1 MNLVEL
7 IAELNRR
14 KIELWI
20 DDWTEDKEFLAFF
33 WPIDGLPESLVV
45 CIHRH
50 EEALK
55 DMVRAQDTLVPDD
68 WTPEQHAAF
77 KIGLDTI
84 MSEWQTT
91 AQQKEQP

>member
-20 DDWTEDKEFLAFF
+20 DDWTEDEESISFF
-33 WPIDGLPESLVV
+33 WPHDGLPESLVV

-55 DMVRAQDTLVPDD
+55 DMVRAKNSLVPDD
-68 WTPEQHAAF
+68 WTPEQHTAF
-77 KIGLDTI
+77 KIKLDAI
-84 MSEWQTT
+84 MSEWQAT
-91 AQQKEQP
+91 AQQKEHS